1 LITPRIA
8 TSVVFFLHGL
18 GGGMWA
24 SRIPAVQENL
34 ALGVGPL
41 GLALLGGG
49 LGTLLAM
56 VPTGAVL
63 ARYGSRTVAQV
74 AAVLMCASL
83 PLLAVAS
90 DATWLFGG
98 MVLWGAGSAALDV
111 TMNAQ
116 GSAVEQRRGR
126 PLMSSLHGLWSL
138 GSMSG
143 AAIGALLAGLA
154 ISVQVHFLVAAPLI
168 LLAMMLAS
176 RYFVAD
182 DQKHES
188 VATFAWPRGVLLA
201 LAAVAFCAV
210 ATEGAM
216 FDWAG
221 IYLRRVLVA
230 PEATAALAPS
240 FFSAAMA
247 IGRLA
252 GDRLIARVS
261 APTVARMCALVAGLG
276 MTSIILAPAPVVVFG
291 GLIGVGLGLSVLVPL
306 VFGVA
311 GRSKDM
317 HTGTAIAAVAT
328 VGYFA
333 FLIGPPTI
341 GLIAEQ
347 VTLRGAFIL
356 LVVLLGLIAVLAPAA
371 SDDQSDGTTAARL
384 NLEMP
389 G

>member
-1 LITPRIA
+1 
-8 TSVVFFLHGL
+8 
-18 GGGMWA
+18 
-24 SRIPAVQENL
+24 
-34 ALGVGPL
+34 
-41 GLALLGGG
+41 
-49 LGTLLAM
+49 M

>member
-1 LITPRIA
+1 
-8 TSVVFFLHGL
+8 
-18 GGGMWA
+18 
-24 SRIPAVQENL
+24 
-34 ALGVGPL
+34 
-41 GLALLGGG
+41 
-49 LGTLLAM
+49 
-56 VPTGAVL
+56 
-63 ARYGSRTVAQV
+63 
-74 AAVLMCASL
+74 
-83 PLLAVAS
+83 
-90 DATWLFGG
+90 
-98 MVLWGAGSAALDV
+98 
-111 TMNAQ
+111 
-116 GSAVEQRRGR
+116 
-126 PLMSSLHGLWSL
+126 
-138 GSMSG
+138 
-143 AAIGALLAGLA
+143 
-154 ISVQVHFLVAAPLI
+154 
-168 LLAMMLAS
+168 
-176 RYFVAD
+176 
-182 DQKHES
+182 
-188 VATFAWPRGVLLA
+188 
-201 LAAVAFCAV
+201 
-210 ATEGAM
+210 
-216 FDWAG
+216 
-221 IYLRRVLVA
+221 VLVA

-240 FFSAAMA
+240 FFSAALA